1 MKDEKDKWRDRA
13 KDLNEQMVWE
23 VEAED
28 EKVSRAQS
36 ETEWEVSSLYR
47 DTCRVS
53 PLQRNPS
60 GEFPI
65 WGKSQSDTCTH
76 TVRYSGFY
84 ESSPMVSDVF
94 FVFKSPNLVLF
105 GSNAGW
111 MWYKVII
118 VSLPFLIKF
127 LVWVQYM
134 SYYVSGDSLSSLLY
148 FLPRCHCLLA
158 TSAT

>member
-1 MKDEKDKWRDRA
+1 MKDEKDKWA

-23 VEAED
+23 VEGVD

-36 ETEWEVSSLYR
+36 ETGWEVSSLYR

-76 TVRYSGFY
+76 TVVFGVIWVLADHD
-84 ESSPMVSDVF
+84 VSCF
-94 FVFKSPNLVLF
+94 FVFKSPNLVSF
-105 GSNAGW
+105 GSNTEG

-118 VSLPFLIKF
+118 IRLPFLIKF
-127 LVWVQYM
+127 LVWVKDM
-134 SYYVSGDSLSSLLY
+134 IYYVSDDSLSSLLY
-148 FLPRCHCLLA
+148 FPPRCHCLLA